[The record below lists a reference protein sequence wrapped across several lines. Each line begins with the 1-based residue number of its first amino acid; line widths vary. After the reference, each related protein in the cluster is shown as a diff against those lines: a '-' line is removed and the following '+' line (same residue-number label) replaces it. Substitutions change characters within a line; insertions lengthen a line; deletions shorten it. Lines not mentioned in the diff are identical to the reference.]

1 MQAGRLE
8 AGIPPAVMA
17 GAATTATA
25 ATPGAV
31 ADGVVEAV
39 GDRDGSGDWARSEH
53 LTDSF
58 L

>member
-1 MQAGRLE
+1 ME

-25 ATPGAV
+25 ATPGVV

-39 GDRDGSGDWARSEH
+39 GDRDGSGDWTRSEH